1 MITQFEIDRALMAG
15 AAYFSTRPEINRI
28 PMPQGWTER
37 TEFRVNGDSSGFEA
51 RAFQK
56 GNEIVIAYA
65 GTNPSD
71 LFGDMAANIG
81 LATGVGSD
89 QLRLAAQYYLQVQA
103 ANPGA
108 TISFTVHSLGGG
120 LAALMGAFFG
130 KQAITFDQA
139 PFANSAE
146 ASLIP
151 PDVAA
156 SLKTFLL
163 EQNYTE
169 TELQGLTD
177 FLTLRASLPLGE
189 IPNTSLVKSINVSG
203 EFLSGVPWNIQ
214 DRIGLIRTK
223 RVFAEGLFTSAFDL
237 ERSAA

>member
-1 MITQFEIDRALMAG
+1 MATTIEYALMAG
-15 AAYFSTRPEINRI
+15 ASYISTRPDINKFPI
-28 PMPQGWTER
+28 PQGWVAVTIPPHFQDDA
-37 TEFRVNGDSSGFEA
+37 TGFEA
-51 RAFQK
+51 ISFQR

-71 LFGDMAANIG
+71 ISGDIVANIG

-103 ANPGA
+103 VNPGA
-108 TISFTVHSLGGG
+108 TISFTGHSLGGG
-120 LAALMGAFFG
+120 LAALMGVFFG
-130 KQAITFDQA
+130 KQAVTFDQA

-146 ASLIP
+146 RNLLT

-156 SLKTFLL
+156 NLKTFLL

-177 FLTLRASLPLGE
+177 FLNVRAALPLGE

-203 EFLSGVPWNIQ
+203 EFLSSVPWNIS
-214 DRIGLIRTK
+214 DRMSLVRMK
-223 RVFAEGLFTSAFDL
+223 DVYAEGHLTSAFNL